1 MLINTI
7 LFYFFSSFLLLSALF
22 VIFSQNPI
30 FSVLFLILA
39 FFNASGLLFII
50 NIEFLPIAF
59 IVIYVGAVAVLFLF
73 VLMMLNIKLAELLET
88 NSNFYPIAFLFLILF
103 VIELFFLML
112 FEFESIELFQRNS
125 LFFLSDFLNMQ
136 VTNLNFTN
144 FFELRNNL
152 TSISHALY
160 VKFFFEF
167 LISGLVLL
175 LAMIGTIVLTLQ
187 KRFINKTQNIYY
199 QVLRDYNKSIINF
212 N

>member
-7 LFYFFSSFLLLSALF
+7 LFYFFSSFLLLSALL

-39 FFNASGLLFII
+39 FFNVSGLLFMI

-73 VLMMLNIKLAELLET
+73 VLMMLNIKLAELFET
-88 NSNFYPIAFLFLILF
+88 NTNFYPVAFLFLSLF
-103 VIELFFLML
+103 VAELFIIML

-136 VTNLNFTN
+136 VANLNFTN

-152 TSISHALY
+152 TSISYALF
-160 VKFFFEF
+160 VKYFFEF
-167 LISGLVLL
+167 LISGLILL

-199 QVLRDYNKSIINF
+199 QVLRDYNKSIISF